1 MKWSNVFKLLL
12 LFSKVF
18 NRLFLCLLLCL
29 VLVTFAFD
37 RLVAAEVPRAFPKRA
52 PIADAQLRRGI
63 LEAFPFRPL
72 HARPV
77 FDVFEQEHPG
87 LEAHLGRTASWV
99 LVGWC
104 VYLHETSRLDATMNG
119 TAFFDRD
126 GECLDGL
133 DAACRHWF
141 NHGIESAT
149 ADELKKLKQQ
159 VFSRTHPAWRSYWE
173 KHPGSFD
180 GV

>member
-1 MKWSNVFKLLL
+1 MKGSSVFKLRPLLFRGMRFVLLALPLL
-12 LFSKVF
+12 LLLAAFVF
-18 NRLFLCLLLCL
+18 
-29 VLVTFAFD
+29 D
-37 RLVAAEVPRAFPKRA
+37 HLVAAEAMRAFPKRV

-63 LEAFPFRPL
+63 LETFPFRSF

-87 LEAHLGRTASWV
+87 LEEHLGRTPSWV

-104 VYLHETSRLDATMNG
+104 VYLHETSRLDTTMNG
-119 TAFFDRD
+119 TKFFDRD

-141 NHGIESAT
+141 HHGIESAT
-149 ADELKKLKQQ
+149 ADELQKLKQQ

-173 KHPGSFD
+173 KHPVAFD